1 MVRGMKRVVAV
12 LFLFLAACGSGEE
25 STGDTGESSTSSSST
40 SAPADTTAP
49 ETTAA
54 PATSEAPTTT
64 AVEEP
69 VALDCEAVDGILGLL
84 WNDWATATAVS
95 PAFASFTD
103 ELPTGQLRISAYDP
117 STRLIAGVW
126 IFPDPQGD
134 GLSQGIVW
142 LDGAVVGDIY
152 YLDGVDPLVEGDT
165 TLLETGELL
174 TLEIDMDGSRLIA
187 TGCWVGPKPPLVS
200 PSSPL
205 TIHGIGPISAG
216 MTLAQVLNAVGDF
229 PHDVSDQLDW
239 ADGYCYVLPLE
250 DSGLWLQLEG
260 LGPDASPLDAI
271 VGAVVVFHGSYST
284 PSGMALGTSQA
295 DLEAALGDQLVI
307 SPHAYVDGT
316 YHDFVPNDPDEQH
329 LRLRFEV
336 TGGVV
341 TQMRAGLATSTLLVE
356 GCS

>member
-1 MVRGMKRVVAV
+1 MKRVMAV
-12 LFLFLAACGSGEE
+12 LILFAAACGSSGD
-25 STGDTGESSTSSSST
+25 STADAGESSTSTSST

-49 ETTAA
+49 ETADD

-64 AVEEP
+64 VVEEP

-84 WNDWATATAVS
+84 WNDWAAATAIS
-95 PAFASFTD
+95 PAFVSFTD
-103 ELPTGQLRISAYDP
+103 ELPIGQLQVTAYDP
-117 STRLIAGVW
+117 STRLIAADWV
-126 IFPDPQGD
+126 FPDPQGD
-134 GLSQGIVW
+134 GLAQGIVW
-142 LDGAVVGDIY
+142 LDGEVVGDVY
-152 YLDGVDPLVEGDT
+152 YLDGNAPLVEGDT

-174 TLEIDMDGSRLIA
+174 TLELDMDGSQAIA

-200 PSSPL
+200 PSSAL
-205 TIHGIGPISAG
+205 TIYGIGPITAG
-216 MTLAQVLNAVGDF
+216 MTLAQVINAVGEF

-239 ADGYCYVLPLE
+239 ADGFCYVLPLE

-284 PSGMALGTSQA
+284 PSGMALGTTQA

-307 SPHAYVDGT
+307 TPHAYVDGT

-341 TQMRAGLATSTLLVE
+341 TQMRAGLATTTGLVE